1 MVVIEGL
8 TVLFIIFDAIS
19 IILKK
24 IKILESNIKRSSLI
38 FQTAEH
44 LANTYGDRAIKV
56 ARLANLTGKRWP
68 VVGNKLHPD
77 YPYIEAEVSNS
88 GRSF

>member
-1 MVVIEGL
+1 MRKEIVI
-8 TVLFIIFDAIS
+8 LF
-19 IILKK
+19 
-24 IKILESNIKRSSLI
+24 

-88 GRSF
+88 GRFNYSFLSVHKFCG